1 VSRGTGGKGRS
12 GRGGPGERG
21 SGGGGSGA
29 RGSGS
34 SGPARR
40 GAKPGGGKTGASQPG
55 GTKAG
60 GTKAREAKARG
71 AAARARVAEMRARE
85 AARKRRRNWLAGI
98 GSAVVVIIAAVAITL
113 AVTSNSGSPASATGG
128 TPKLKL
134 ASLSTL
140 GTLQP
145 VPSPGPNGP
154 EAVPVPPAPALASTA
169 TKATGK
175 TVDGISCDTTEQL
188 VFHIHA
194 HLTVFVNGAAR
205 QIPAAIGIPG
215 AQAENTPT
223 GPYIASGSCFYW
235 LHTHA
240 ADGIIHIESP
250 VHRTYTLGDFFDIWG
265 QPLGPDQVGPAR
277 GPVTAIYNHQ
287 VYRGN
292 PRNIPLQK
300 HAQIQLEVGKPL
312 VSPASITFPTGL

>member
-1 VSRGTGGKGRS
+1 MSRGTGGKGRP
-12 GRGGPGERG
+12 GRG
-21 SGGGGSGA
+21 
-29 RGSGS
+29 GSGS
-34 SGPARR
+34 SSSG
-40 GAKPGGGKTGASQPG
+40 GAQAGGGKTGGGKTGGTRPG
-55 GTKAG
+55 GTKS
-60 GTKAREAKARG
+60 REAKVQG

-85 AARKRRRNWLAGI
+85 AARKRRRNWLTGI
-98 GSAVVVIIAAVAITL
+98 GAAVIVTIAAVAITL
-113 AVTSNSGSPASATGG
+113 AVTSNGGSPASAAGG

-140 GTLQP
+140 GTLKP
-145 VPSPGPNGP
+145 LPSPGPNGP
-154 EAVPVPPAPALASTA
+154 EAVPVPAASALASTA

-215 AQAENTPT
+215 AQAQNTPT
-223 GPYIASGSCFYW
+223 GPYIASGTCFYW

-250 VHRTYTLGDFFDIWG
+250 VHRSYTLGNFFDIWG
-265 QPLGPDQVGPAR
+265 QPLGPYQVGPAR
-277 GPVTAIYNHQ
+277 GPVTAIYNRQ

-292 PRNIPLQK
+292 PRNIPLEK

-312 VSPASITFPTGL
+312 IAPASITFPSGL